1 MNHKRM
7 KSVNV
12 ASIILAGGEGT
23 RLKPLTE
30 IRCKPAVT
38 FGGRYRIIDVA
49 ISNSLNA
56 GFKDIY
62 VLSQFLAASL
72 TSYLLETYSSNG
84 FLGTYIQV
92 LTPEQNSDNKKMW
105 YEGTADAVRKNLSKL
120 LEHPADYYVILSGDQ
135 LYSMDLGEMVEM
147 AKDKDAD
154 LVIATIP
161 VNESDA
167 KRMGVMK
174 IDENQEIKS
183 FFEKPQEAKTLIE
196 FAISPEVSAK
206 NGFLNN
212 LTFLGSMGIY
222 VFKREALVN
231 LLKEDNRSDFGKH
244 LIPSQLKKGKTFA
257 YVFDG
262 YWEDIGTISS
272 YYNAN
277 ICLTKNSHACLDL
290 YNEIRPIYSQSLSLP
305 SARILNTNV
314 MDSIICEGSVVSAAH
329 ISQSMIGLKTQ
340 IDDNS
345 IILNSIIMGSPP
357 KTLKQNT
364 YIGKN
369 CKLDKVIVD
378 EGAYVEDGVELT
390 NINQIKNLESDL
402 FHISDG
408 IIVVKSGARI
418 PTGFRI

>member
-1 MNHKRM
+1 M